1 MRLNVRSAL
10 SQMCE
15 VKERERERRR
25 ENGVKMSRCV
35 RGFEFRVNGS
45 KKNE

>member
-15 VKERERERRR
+15 VKERERGR